1 MLYQLIVVGGGIGG
15 AAAALRAAQYNIPT
29 LWILGDRK
37 TAKGSRSKWVKN
49 IGNMIGIHPDIVL
62 SKVKDV
68 FKDDPAL
75 LAKLNEL
82 HLDISTED
90 IVNNVKDRLKNYA
103 DVITVQEGV
112 VQKIEKLGDQFQV
125 GFIDESLKPA
135 TAQYVVVSTGVMD
148 FQPTIH
154 RILKDKPSPK
164 TAWIYPYANEETVL
178 YCMRCEGHLTRQHKT
193 AVIGYSDVA
202 AQIAI
207 ILFERYRQVSHI
219 LLNGENSQIQNDSQK
234 LLEQYG
240 IAVVSEKIIDF
251 QHKENNKGALHAIVL
266 ENQRVISVDFAF
278 VSMGLYKVYHELLQ
292 GLNIQLAAG
301 SQPDSQKRV
310 LVDSKAETH
319 EANLFCVGDMAVRAD
334 EAVMMQVYTAQEY
347 AVRAV
352 DAIDRRRR
360 LTNRSQ
366 TI

>member
-1 MLYQLIVVGGGIGG
+1 MLYQLIVIGGGIGG
-15 AAAALRAAQYNIPT
+15 AAAALRAAQYHIPT

-62 SKVKDV
+62 NKVRDS
-68 FKDDPAL
+68 FKEDSAVL
-75 LAKLNEL
+75 TKLNTL

-90 IVNNVKDRLKNYA
+90 IVNNVKDRLKNYG
-103 DVITVQEGV
+103 DVITLQEGV
-112 VQKIEKLGDQFQV
+112 VQKIEKIGDQFQV
-125 GFIDESLKPA
+125 HFADANLKSV
-135 TAQYVVVSTGVMD
+135 TAPYCVVSTGVMD

-193 AVIGYSDVA
+193 AVIGFSDVA

-207 ILFERYRQVSHI
+207 ILFERYGQVSHI
-219 LLNGENSQIQNDSQK
+219 LLNGENSQIHPETEK
-234 LLEQYG
+234 LLSHYG
-240 IAVVSEKIIDF
+240 IAVLPQKIIDF
-251 QHKENNKGALHAIVL
+251 EHKDKNKGALHGIVL
-266 ENQRVISVDFAF
+266 ENQKTIAVDFAF
-278 VSMGLYKVYHELLQ
+278 VSMGLYKVYHDLLQ

-301 SQPDSQKRV
+301 TQPDSQKRV
-310 LVDSKAETH
+310 LIDVKAETH

-360 LTNRSQ
+360 LATRAG
-366 TI
+366 